1 MSFYG
6 RFLRITEGNKR
17 FARSIVA
24 FLKSRDKLTA
34 FEWRENLKPLLESLS
49 AEINTAILSHDQ
61 SFWTLANLKQI
72 RNQVNGIVA
81 KYDAQ
86 FSSMMESAQNGVASV
101 TIESMK
107 KQFTE
112 AGLSHSGTFFHI
124 DQIIA
129 GIHPLTA
136 NFISGYFGQMSKI
149 INNEIAIGL
158 SNGLSV
164 SEVAQS
170 IEDKFDSSQMSY
182 ARAEKIAMTELNR
195 ASSFAQHQAGI
206 ELKAN
211 NPTLKKIWINS
222 HKPAARQTHIDVEEE
237 TTKNP
242 IDIEEDFEV
251 VDESTGETEYG
262 QFPRDP
268 SFSAGNSV
276 NCGCTVIYVNGE
288 DKEMIETIRQNQE
301 EEA

>member
-34 FEWRENLKPLLESLS
+34 FEWRENLKPMLEQLS
-49 AEINTAILSHDQ
+49 AEINAAVLAHDGT
-61 SFWTLANLKQI
+61 FWTLANLKQI
-72 RNQVNGIVA
+72 RNQINVIVS

-86 FSSMMESAQNGVASV
+86 FTAMMETAQNGVASV
-101 TIESMK
+101 TIDSMK
-107 KQFTE
+107 KQFAE
-112 AGLSHSGTFFHI
+112 AGLAPSGGFLHI
-124 DQIIA
+124 DQIIS
-129 GIHPLTA
+129 GVHPLTA
-136 NFISGYFGQMSKI
+136 NFISGYFGQAGKI

-158 SNGLSV
+158 SQGLSA

-182 ARAEKIAMTELNR
+182 ARAERIAMTELNR
-195 ASSFAQHQAGI
+195 ASSFAQYQAGL

-222 HKPAARQTHIDVEEE
+222 HRPAARQTHIDVEEE

-242 IDIEEDFEV
+242 IDIDEEFRV
-251 VDESTGETEYG
+251 VDESTGIEETG

-288 DKEMIETIRQNQE
+288 DQDMIDLVRQNQE
-301 EEA
+301 EA